1 MARGRGMSF
10 DCLTLGHLLS
20 LSYVLLSRDKRPT
33 NGHTSTPSP
42 SFGCRSV
49 PVSLSRVWSSH
60 WFFPSFRLRV
70 SCCRT
75 LLRLVSTCTL
85 AVSSPQPTLFH
96 YDSASYLPPVRCF
109 YRDRFFATTS
119 PADRSIYHQPQAPL
133 SCFDKTETSQ
143 PLSFLLTRNS
153 HPTLVCVVESLVP
166 GLKS

>member
-109 YRDRFFATTS
+109 YRRPFLRNDISRGPFHLSSAS
-119 PADRSIYHQPQAPL
+119 SAP
-133 SCFDKTETSQ
+133 
-143 PLSFLLTRNS
+143 
-153 HPTLVCVVESLVP
+153 VVF
-166 GLKS
+166 